1 MQSRSN
7 HPISEQEIERIR
19 LERMKKQ
26 AFLEKIQKELKD
38 KERANLLKKKVAA
51 KEALSNV
58 EDLLKNETEDDD
70 ESNAGPIKKKNT

>member
-1 MQSRSN
+1 MQNRSN
-7 HPISEQEIERIR
+7 HPVSEQEIERAR

-51 KEALSNV
+51 KEAMSNV
-58 EDLLKNETEDDD
+58 DDLLKNEPEDEDDLI
-70 ESNAGPIKKKNT
+70 AKKKNS

>member
-1 MQSRSN
+1 M
-7 HPISEQEIERIR
+7 SEQEIERVR

-38 KERANLLKKKVAA
+38 KEKANLLKKKVAA

-58 EDLLKNETEDDD
+58 DDLLKNDD
-70 ESNAGPIKKKNT
+70 EEDQNMIF